1 MDLITLI
8 IIIAFISKIVKKAKE
23 TQEKNKKNFYTQNVW
38 DQLATQVKTEKAGTY
53 QMPKQNVR
61 TTPAYEQITLQ
72 QAAQQQRT
80 QQNTQQNTAYQQS
93 VQHRQQEN
101 KSAMQQVHAEHQHP
115 EDILPESMLGS
126 IEDLM
131 IKGYDGNLC
140 FERDFI
146 GEAMDMI
153 SRFTVPS

>member
-72 QAAQQQRT
+72 QAAQQQ
-80 QQNTQQNTAYQQS
+80 
-93 VQHRQQEN
+93 
-101 KSAMQQVHAEHQHP
+101 P
-115 EDILPESMLGS
+115 
-126 IEDLM
+126 
-131 IKGYDGNLC
+131 
-140 FERDFI
+140 
-146 GEAMDMI
+146 
-153 SRFTVPS
+153 